1 MNPLDS
7 PMEAAL
13 AAALRRVITTAD
25 AAAEQVTVNLGAQG
39 QSPVRTPDREVAM
52 SLYMELRRKMATMQA
67 VFSDV
72 LTTKVRDET
81 KSLNPVKRKVEA
93 TNWQS
98 LSLVADTEIE
108 DRMVAERIGQQIS
121 HVCEAELRELVAY
134 MGAVLGLGRADE
146 ARNPL
151 RPDLIGAASHRA
163 IEAVTQDRD
172 ARKLLA
178 RDFGQAMALAMP
190 ECYRTIVADLVA
202 RGVQPVNMSLK
213 TVDGP
218 GNQLP
223 GYNSGY
229 AGLRD
234 DFRSTNSGGLAGL
247 ESQWQDTP
255 SASTSSAKLGV
266 DGNHAGARNQGR
278 PQTGAQFGAQFASQG
293 SNAAANSTLGKSGL
307 STRGGVSSGSSA
319 LPGSRSS
326 HGADVVG
333 RNGPAHSVHTD
344 TASASDAQLMSLLRR
359 LTFLASRPADL
370 DYEERRTGGRFGHSG
385 SQHHNSGGGGNGNGS
400 GSGSGFL
407 SSSRPAPMASRHG
420 TSSWDTQGLS
430 AAVAG
435 ARSGDAMNEAINQA
449 NASGLR
455 TRAER
460 RSGLMAENLIRAHRD
475 ELQQASSGKLDH
487 MVIDVVGS
495 LFDQILSD
503 SRVPPQMARQIAR
516 LQLPV
521 LRVALMDASFFSS
534 RRHPVRRFVNRIAS
548 LACAFDDFNEGPGKQ
563 FLLRV
568 NELVKEIVDGDFDQ
582 VEVYAAKLEAIEAF
596 ISSQTQG
603 EAKSTGA
610 ASLLEGKESELRIQQ
625 RYMLQLQQALQPVA
639 LQGYLRDFLAQVWSQ
654 ALVLT
659 ARSDGADAASTKR
672 LRQVAV
678 ELVMSVQP
686 KGSLPMRKRFLMQL
700 PGLMKDLNQGLKLI
714 GWPDAAQKTFFGQL
728 LPSHAES
735 LKVPAI
741 SELDHNMLVKQL
753 EAIFALA
760 IPRTEDLLRSD
771 PLPVLEELQIEQ
783 RFSAAELKQI
793 GLVEESTVDWSTKLD
808 IDLSADAMEP
818 AAGVPVDV
826 AMVNAGSGPAS
837 VPGSFNSA
845 ALLGVDINLEL
856 AVADPAIASHGLA
869 LMEHVRVGFAYQ
881 MHLKDAWQ
889 KVRLNYVSPARS
901 FFVFTRGQKHQ
912 ETISL
917 TSRMLARMCDSGRM
931 RAVESTYLME
941 RATARARKQ
950 LAAMK
955 AQGKLN

>member
-1 MNPLDS
+1 MNPTDS
-7 PMEAAL
+7 PMDAAI

-39 QSPVRTPDREVAM
+39 QSAVRTPDREVAM
-52 SLYMELRRKMATMQA
+52 SLHMELRHKMATLQA
-67 VFSDV
+67 VFSEV
-72 LTTKVRDET
+72 LSTKVREDIAPRD
-81 KSLNPVKRKVEA
+81 PVKRKPEA

-98 LSLVADTEIE
+98 LSLVADHEIE
-108 DRMVAERIGQQIS
+108 DRMVSERIGQQIS
-121 HVCEAELRELVAY
+121 HACEPELRDLVAY
-134 MGAVLGLGRADE
+134 MGAVLNLGRADE
-146 ARNPL
+146 ERNPL
-151 RPDLIGAASHRA
+151 RPDIIGVASHRA
-163 IEAVTQDRD
+163 VEAVTQDRD

-178 RDFGQAMALAMP
+178 RDFGQAMAIAMP
-190 ECYRTIVADLVA
+190 ECYRTIVLDLKA
-202 RGVQPVNMSLK
+202 RGVQPVSMSLK

-234 DFRSTNSGGLAGL
+234 DFRSSNSGAFDAAG
-247 ESQWQDTP
+247 SQWHDISSTSKSGRDVHHEGTQSP
-255 SASTSSAKLGV
+255 GETSSAV
-266 DGNHAGARNQGR
+266 S
-278 PQTGAQFGAQFASQG
+278 T
-293 SNAAANSTLGKSGL
+293 AAKSGL
-307 STRGGVSSGSSA
+307 STRSGVPTTAASLHGTRPTAGGNARRSGVGASA
-319 LPGSRSS
+319 PMS
-326 HGADVVG
+326 A
-333 RNGPAHSVHTD
+333 
-344 TASASDAQLMSLLRR
+344 ASASDAQLMSLLRR
-359 LTFLASRPADL
+359 LTFLASRPAGL
-370 DYEERRTGGRFGHSG
+370 DYEERRVAGRFG
-385 SQHHNSGGGGNGNGS
+385 NSER
-400 GSGSGFL
+400 GFL
-407 SSSRPAPMASRHG
+407 SSSRSAALTSRQG
-420 TSSWDTQGLS
+420 VSGWDTQAMNPPLS
-430 AAVAG
+430 G
-435 ARSGDAMNEAINQA
+435 ARTEVGGSSKRI
-449 NASGLR
+449 
-455 TRAER
+455 ER
-460 RSGLMAENLIRAHRD
+460 RSGLMAENLIRSHRD
-475 ELQQASSGKLDH
+475 ELLQASSGKLDH

-548 LACAFDDFNEGPGKQ
+548 LACAFDDFNDGPGKQ
-563 FLLRV
+563 FLARV
-568 NELVKEIVDGDFDQ
+568 SELVKEIVEGDFDQ
-582 VEVYAAKLEAIEAF
+582 VEVYAAKLEAMESF

-603 EAKSTGA
+603 EAKSNGA
-610 ASLLEGKESELRIQQ
+610 ASLLEGKESELRVQQ
-625 RYMLQLQQALQPVA
+625 RYMLQLQQALQPVS

-659 ARSDGADAASTKR
+659 ARRDGPDAASSKR

-700 PGLMKDLNQGLKLI
+700 PGLMKDLNEGLKLI
-714 GWPDAAQKTFFGQL
+714 GWPDAAQKIFFGQL

-735 LKVPAI
+735 LKAPPM

-753 EAIFALA
+753 EAIFA
-760 IPRTEDLLRSD
+760 IGVPRSDELLRSD

-793 GLVEESTVDWSTKLD
+793 GLVEESAVDWSKSLD
-808 IDLSADAMEP
+808 IDLSADASEP
-818 AAGVPVDV
+818 AAGVMPGAPDAPVTT
-826 AMVNAGSGPAS
+826 
-837 VPGSFNSA
+837 PGSFDSA
-845 ALLGVDINLEL
+845 AVLGVDINLEL

-869 LMEHVRVGFAYQ
+869 LMDHVRVGFAYQ
-881 MHLKDAWQ
+881 MHLKDSWQ

-901 FFVFTRGQKHQ
+901 FFVFTRGHKHQ

-917 TSRMLARMCDSGRM
+917 TSRMLARMCDTGRM
-931 RAVESTYLME
+931 RAVESAYLME

>member
-7 PMEAAL
+7 IMHAAI
-13 AAALRRVITTAD
+13 AAALQRVVATAD
-25 AAAEQVTVNLGAQG
+25 AVAEQVSVNLGAQG
-39 QSPVRTPDREVAM
+39 QSAVRTPDREVAM
-52 SLYMELRRKMATMQA
+52 SLHMELRRKLTTLQS

-72 LTTKVRDET
+72 LTTKVREET
-81 KSLNPVKRKVEA
+81 TPREPVKRKIEA

-98 LSLVADTEIE
+98 LSLVADHEIE

-121 HVCEAELRELVAY
+121 HECEPELRDLVAY
-134 MGAVLGLGRADE
+134 MGSVLGLGRADE
-146 ARNPL
+146 ERNPL
-151 RPDLIGAASHRA
+151 RPDIIGVASHRA
-163 IEAVTQDRD
+163 VEAVTPDRE

-178 RDFGQAMALAMP
+178 HHFGQAMAMAMP
-190 ECYRTIVADLVA
+190 ECYRSIVADLKA
-202 RGVQPVNMSLK
+202 SGVQPVNMSLK
-213 TVDGP
+213 TVEGP

-229 AGLRD
+229 ASLNAELN
-234 DFRSTNSGGLAGL
+234 STNTAAGEGLG
-247 ESQWQDTP
+247 SQWQDSP
-255 SASTSSAKLGV
+255 QPKLGRDSASAASRQLVAKAPTSSV
-266 DGNHAGARNQGR
+266 SSR
-278 PQTGAQFGAQFASQG
+278 
-293 SNAAANSTLGKSGL
+293 SGL
-307 STRGGVSSGSSA
+307 STRGGISTTAASLHSTRGGSSNELKRGGGA
-319 LPGSRSS
+319 STGPGE
-326 HGADVVG
+326 
-333 RNGPAHSVHTD
+333 T
-344 TASASDAQLMSLLRR
+344 TSASDAQLMSLLRR

-370 DYEERRTGGRFGHSG
+370 TYEERRVSDRLGNGHS
-385 SQHHNSGGGGNGNGS
+385 N
-400 GSGSGFL
+400 SGFL
-407 SSSRPAPMASRHG
+407 SSSRSGAMSARQSATDWDVHG
-420 TSSWDTQGLS
+420 PHALHG
-430 AAVAG
+430 AADAG
-435 ARSGDAMNEAINQA
+435 GAAGGGSGDLGR
-449 NASGLR
+449 ASLR
-455 TRAER
+455 ERGDR
-460 RSGLMAENLIRAHRD
+460 RSGLMAENLIRAHRE
-475 ELQQASSGKLDH
+475 ELLQASSGKLDH
-487 MVIDVVGS
+487 LVIDVVGS

-548 LACAFDDFNEGPGKQ
+548 LACAFDDFNDGPGKQ
-563 FLLRV
+563 FLARV
-568 NELVKEIVDGDFDQ
+568 SELVKEIVEGDFDQ
-582 VEVYAAKLEAIEAF
+582 VEVYAAKLEAMEAF

-603 EAKSTGA
+603 EAKSNGA
-610 ASLLEGKESELRIQQ
+610 ASLLESKESELRIQQ

-639 LQGYLRDFLAQVWSQ
+639 LQAYLREFLSQVWSQ

-659 ARSDGADAASTKR
+659 ARRDGVDAATTKR

-700 PGLMKDLNQGLKLI
+700 PGLMKDLNHGLQLI

-753 EAIFALA
+753 EAIFAIG
-760 IPRTEDLLRSD
+760 IPRTDELLRSD

-793 GLVEESTVDWSTKLD
+793 GLVEESAVDWSTKLD
-808 IDLSADAMEP
+808 IDLSADAIEP
-818 AAGVPVDV
+818 AAGV
-826 AMVNAGSGPAS
+826 ATEAAGANGGS
-837 VPGSFNSA
+837 VTAPGNLNSA
-845 ALLGVDINLEL
+845 SLLGVDINLEL
-856 AVADPAIASHGLA
+856 AAADPAIASHGLA
-869 LMEHVRVGFAYQ
+869 LMDHVRVGFAYQ
-881 MHLKDAWQ
+881 MHLKDTWQ

-901 FFVFTRGQKHQ
+901 FFVFTRGQRHQ

-917 TSRMLARMCDSGRM
+917 TSRMLARMCDTGRM

-950 LAAMK
+950 LAAMR

>member
-1 MNPLDS
+1 MNPTDS
-7 PMEAAL
+7 PMDAAI

-25 AAAEQVTVNLGAQG
+25 AAADQVTVSLGIQG
-39 QSPVRTPDREVAM
+39 QSAVRTPDREVAM
-52 SLYMELRRKMATMQA
+52 SLHMELRRKMAIMQA

-72 LTTKVRDET
+72 LTAKVREET
-81 KSLNPVKRKVEA
+81 APRDNVKRKVEA

-98 LSLVADTEIE
+98 LSLVADHEIE
-108 DRMVAERIGQQIS
+108 DRMVSERIGQQIS
-121 HVCEAELRELVAY
+121 HACEPELRDLVAY

-146 ARNPL
+146 ERNPL
-151 RPDLIGAASHRA
+151 RPDIIGMASHRA
-163 IEAVTQDRD
+163 VEAVTQDRD

-178 RDFGQAMALAMP
+178 RDFGQAMAMAMP
-190 ECYRTIVADLVA
+190 ECYRTIVADLKV
-202 RGVQPVNMSLK
+202 RGVQPVSMSLK

-229 AGLRD
+229 ASLRD
-234 DFRSTNSGGLAGL
+234 DFRSTNSGAFDAAGSQ
-247 ESQWQDTP
+247 SQWHDIPPTP
-255 SASTSSAKLGV
+255 KLGRDAHRSGAGGGASAGAGTAAGISSA
-266 DGNHAGARNQGR
+266 
-278 PQTGAQFGAQFASQG
+278 ASIHP
-293 SNAAANSTLGKSGL
+293 NPGL
-307 STRGGVSSGSSA
+307 STRGSASTTAGPLHGTRAGGSGDVRR
-319 LPGSRSS
+319 G
-326 HGADVVG
+326 GAASFS
-333 RNGPAHSVHTD
+333 PFSE
-344 TASASDAQLMSLLRR
+344 ASASDAQLMSLLRR

-370 DYEERRTGGRFGHSG
+370 AYEERRVAGRYG
-385 SQHHNSGGGGNGNGS
+385 NSDG
-400 GSGSGFL
+400 GFL
-407 SSSRPAPMASRHG
+407 SSSPSGGLSSRQGASG
-420 TSSWDTQGLS
+420 WDTQGLNS
-430 AAVAG
+430 PLGG
-435 ARSGDAMNEAINQA
+435 ANTDPSGSQV
-449 NASGLR
+449 R
-455 TRAER
+455 VER
-460 RSGLMAENLIRAHRD
+460 RSGLMAENLIRSHRD
-475 ELQQASSGKLDH
+475 ELLQASSGKLDH

-548 LACAFDDFNEGPGKQ
+548 LACAFDDFSDGPGKQ
-563 FLLRV
+563 FLTRV
-568 NELVKEIVDGDFDQ
+568 SELVKEIVEGDFDQ
-582 VEVYAAKLEAIEAF
+582 VEVYAAKLESIETF
-596 ISSQTQG
+596 ISSQTRS
-603 EAKSTGA
+603 EAKSSGA
-610 ASLLEGKESELRIQQ
+610 ATLLEGKESELRVQQ
-625 RYMLQLQQALQPVA
+625 RYMLQLQQALQPVT
-639 LQGYLRDFLAQVWSQ
+639 LQGYLREFLSQVWSQ

-659 ARSDGADAASTKR
+659 ARRDGHDAVSTKR
-672 LRQVAV
+672 FRQVAV

-700 PGLMKDLNQGLKLI
+700 PGLMKDLNEGLKLI

-735 LKVPAI
+735 LKAPPM

-760 IPRTEDLLRSD
+760 IPRNEELLRSD

-793 GLVEESTVDWSTKLD
+793 GLVEESAVDWSKSLD
-808 IDLSADAMEP
+808 IDLSADITEP
-818 AAGVPVDV
+818 AIGVAPSAPDAAVTT
-826 AMVNAGSGPAS
+826 
-837 VPGSFNSA
+837 PGSFNSA
-845 ALLGVDINLEL
+845 AVLGVDINLDL

-869 LMEHVRVGFAYQ
+869 LMDHVRVGFAYQ
-881 MHLKDAWQ
+881 MHLKESWQ

-917 TSRMLARMCDSGRM
+917 TSRMLARMCDTGRM

>member
-1 MNPLDS
+1 MNPIDS
-7 PMEAAL
+7 SMDAAISS
-13 AAALRRVITTAD
+13 ALRRVITTAD
-25 AAAEQVTVNLGAQG
+25 AAAEQVTRNLGAQG
-39 QSPVRTPDREVAM
+39 QSPVRTPDREIAM
-52 SLYMELRRKMATMQA
+52 SLYMELHRKLANMQA

-72 LTTKVRDET
+72 LTAKVREET
-81 KSLNPVKRKVEA
+81 SSLTPVKRRVEA

-108 DRMVAERIGQQIS
+108 DRMLAERIGQQIS
-121 HVCEAELRELVAY
+121 HACEAELRELVAY

-146 ARNPL
+146 GRNPL
-151 RPDLIGAASHRA
+151 RPDLIGVASHRA
-163 IEAVTQDRD
+163 IEVVTQDRD

-178 RDFGQAMALAMP
+178 RDFGHAMAIAMA
-190 ECYRTIVADLVA
+190 ECYRTIVADFIA

-234 DFRSTNSGGLAGL
+234 DFRSTNSGVTSGL
-247 ESQWQDTP
+247 ESQWHDTP
-255 SASTSSAKLGV
+255 STSKLGV
-266 DGNHAGARNQGR
+266 DVRAVSAGSSGR
-278 PQTGAQFGAQFASQG
+278 PQTGTQFGAHG
-293 SNAAANSTLGKSGL
+293 TNPPANSTRAKADI
-307 STRGGVSSGSSA
+307 STRSGIASSAASFQGARGSS
-319 LPGSRSS
+319 
-326 HGADVVG
+326 GADVTG
-333 RNGPAHSVHTD
+333 RNGPAHSMHTD
-344 TASASDAQLMSLLRR
+344 TVSASDVQLMGLLRR

-370 DYEERRTGGRFGHSG
+370 DYEERRAGGRSGHSG
-385 SQHHNSGGGGNGNGS
+385 SQPNTHSS
-400 GSGSGFL
+400 SGFL
-407 SSSRPAPMASRHG
+407 SSSRPAPMATRQG
-420 TSSWDTQGLS
+420 SSGWDTQGLNAS
-430 AAVAG
+430 AAG
-435 ARSGDAMNEAINQA
+435 ARV
-449 NASGLR
+449 
-455 TRAER
+455 ER

-548 LACAFDDFNEGPGKQ
+548 LACAFDDFNDGPGKQ
-563 FLLRV
+563 FLVRV

-610 ASLLEGKESELRIQQ
+610 ASLLEGKESELRVQQ

-639 LQGYLRDFLAQVWSQ
+639 LQGYLRDFLSQVWSQ

-672 LRQVAV
+672 LKQVAV

-753 EAIFALA
+753 EAIFAIA

-808 IDLSADAMEP
+808 IDLSADAIEP
-818 AAGVPVDV
+818 ALGVTAD
-826 AMVNAGSGPAS
+826 ARGGPAS
-837 VPGSFNSA
+837 TPGSFNST

-917 TSRMLARMCDSGRM
+917 TSRMLARMCDTGRM
-931 RAVESTYLME
+931 RAVESAYLME

-955 AQGKLN
+955 AQGKLS

>member
-1 MNPLDS
+1 MNPTDS
-7 PMEAAL
+7 PMEAAI

-25 AAAEQVTVNLGAQG
+25 AAAEQVSVNLGLQG
-39 QSPVRTPDREVAM
+39 HSAVRSPDREVAM
-52 SLYMELRRKMATMQA
+52 SLHMDLRLKMATMQA
-67 VFSDV
+67 VFSEV
-72 LTTKVRDET
+72 LTAKVLEEIAPR
-81 KSLNPVKRKVEA
+81 NPLQRKVEP

-98 LSLVADTEIE
+98 LSLVADHEIE
-108 DRMVAERIGQQIS
+108 DRMVSERIGQQIS
-121 HVCEAELRELVAY
+121 HACEPELRELVAY

-146 ARNPL
+146 ERNPM

-163 IEAVTQDRD
+163 VESVTQDRD

-178 RDFGQAMALAMP
+178 RDFGQAMAMAMP
-190 ECYRTIVADLVA
+190 ECYRTVVADLKA
-202 RGVQPVNMSLK
+202 RGIQPVSMSLK

-229 AGLRD
+229 ASLRD
-234 DFRSTNSGGLAGL
+234 DFRSSNAGAFDAAG
-247 ESQWQDTP
+247 SQWHDIP
-255 SASTSSAKLGV
+255 SPSKVGRDGYRGGAKSQTASS
-266 DGNHAGARNQGR
+266 
-278 PQTGAQFGAQFASQG
+278 P
-293 SNAAANSTLGKSGL
+293 NSTTLVTPGP
-307 STRGGVSSGSSA
+307 STRAGVSTTAATLHGTREA
-319 LPGSRSS
+319 EGGDVRGGSRPSLAPIS
-326 HGADVVG
+326 A
-333 RNGPAHSVHTD
+333 
-344 TASASDAQLMSLLRR
+344 ASASDAQLMSLLRR

-370 DYEERRTGGRFGHSG
+370 EYEERRV
-385 SQHHNSGGGGNGNGS
+385 GGGFGS
-400 GSGSGFL
+400 HDGIFL
-407 SSSRPAPMASRHG
+407 SSSRSGVLPSRQG
-420 TSSWDTQGLS
+420 VSDGNTQGLNS
-430 AAVAG
+430 PTTVAG
-435 ARSGDAMNEAINQA
+435 LGPASYNARV
-449 NASGLR
+449 
-455 TRAER
+455 ER
-460 RSGLMAENLIRAHRD
+460 RSGLMAENLIRSHRD
-475 ELQQASSGKLDH
+475 ELLQASSGKLDH

-548 LACAFDDFNEGPGKQ
+548 LACAFDDFNTGPGKQ
-563 FLLRV
+563 FLARV
-568 NELVKEIVDGDFDQ
+568 SELVKEIVEGDFDQ
-582 VEVYAAKLEAIEAF
+582 VEVYAAKLEAMETF
-596 ISSQTQG
+596 ISSQTHS
-603 EAKSTGA
+603 EAKSNGA
-610 ASLLEGKESELRIQQ
+610 ASLLEGKESELRVQQ

-639 LQGYLRDFLAQVWSQ
+639 LQGYLREFLAQVWSQ

-659 ARSDGADAASTKR
+659 ARRDGHDAASTKR

-700 PGLMKDLNQGLKLI
+700 PGLMKDLNEGLKLI
-714 GWPDAAQKTFFGQL
+714 GWPDAAQKAFFGQL

-735 LKVPAI
+735 LKAPPMT
-741 SELDHNMLVKQL
+741 ELDHNMLVKQL
-753 EAIFALA
+753 EAIFAVG
-760 IPRTEDLLRSD
+760 IPRSEELLRSD

-793 GLVEESTVDWSTKLD
+793 GLVEESTVDWSKSVD
-808 IDLSADAMEP
+808 IDLTANAVEP
-818 AAGVPVDV
+818 AAGVSSSALDEIVTP
-826 AMVNAGSGPAS
+826 
-837 VPGSFNSA
+837 PGSFNSSA
-845 ALLGVDINLEL
+845 VLGMDINLEL
-856 AVADPAIASHGLA
+856 AVADPAIASDGLA
-869 LMEHVRVGFAYQ
+869 LMDHVRVGFAYQ
-881 MHLKDAWQ
+881 MHLKESWQ

-917 TSRMLARMCDSGRM
+917 TARMLARMCDTGRM
-931 RAVESTYLME
+931 RAVESAYLME

>member
-7 PMEAAL
+7 SMEAAL

-278 PQTGAQFGAQFASQG
+278 PHTGAQFGAQFASQG

-370 DYEERRTGGRFGHSG
+370 DYEERRIGGRFGHGG
-385 SQHHNSGGGGNGNGS
+385 SQPHNSGGGGNRS
-400 GSGSGFL
+400 GSGGGFL

-808 IDLSADAMEP
+808 IDLSADAIEP

>member
-1 MNPLDS
+1 MNPIDS
-7 PMEAAL
+7 SMEAAL
-13 AAALRRVITTAD
+13 TAALRRVITTAD

-52 SLYMELRRKMATMQA
+52 SLHMELRRKMASMQA
-67 VFSDV
+67 GFSDA
-72 LTTKVRDET
+72 LTAKVREET
-81 KSLNPVKRKVEA
+81 TSINSVKRKVEA

-98 LSLVADTEIE
+98 LSLVADAEIE

-151 RPDLIGAASHRA
+151 RPDVIGAASHRA

-178 RDFGQAMALAMP
+178 RDFGQAMAIAMP
-190 ECYRTIVADLVA
+190 DCYRAIVADLVA

-234 DFRSTNSGGLAGL
+234 DFRSTNSGGTAGL

-255 SASTSSAKLGV
+255 PTSVSTSTSRLGA
-266 DGNHAGARNQGR
+266 DTQNAGARSPGR
-278 PQTGAQFGAQFASQG
+278 PQAGAQYGAQYGTQFGTPG
-293 SNAAANSTLGKSGL
+293 SNAPVNSTLAKSGL
-307 STRGGVSSGSSA
+307 NTRGGVSGAGSA
-319 LPGSRSS
+319 LQGARAN

-359 LTFLASRPADL
+359 LTFLSSRPADL
-370 DYEERRTGGRFGHSG
+370 DYEERRVGARFATAGNQHSG
-385 SQHHNSGGGGNGNGS
+385 NSS
-400 GSGSGFL
+400 SGFL
-407 SSSRPAPMASRHG
+407 SSSRQAPMASRQG
-420 TSSWDTQGLS
+420 TSSWDTQGLN
-430 AAVAG
+430 AAVAA
-435 ARSGDAMNEAINQA
+435 ARSGEATRDSMREG
-449 NASGLR
+449 NASGPR

-548 LACAFDDFNEGPGKQ
+548 LACAFDDFNDGPGKQ
-563 FLLRV
+563 FLARV

-596 ISSQTQG
+596 ISSQTQS
-603 EAKSTGA
+603 EAKATGA
-610 ASLLEGKESELRIQQ
+610 ASLLEGKESELRVQQ

-639 LQGYLRDFLAQVWSQ
+639 LQAYLRDFLAQVWSQ
-654 ALVLT
+654 ALVVT
-659 ARSDGADAASTKR
+659 ARSDGSDAASTKR

-771 PLPVLEELQIEQ
+771 PMPVLEELQIEQ

-793 GLVEESTVDWSTKLD
+793 GLVEESAVDWSTKLD
-808 IDLSADAMEP
+808 IDLSAETIEP
-818 AAGVPVDV
+818 AVGIPAGAVHITAGGGPV
-826 AMVNAGSGPAS
+826 S

-917 TSRMLARMCDSGRM
+917 TSRMLARMCDTGRM
-931 RAVESTYLME
+931 RAVESAYLME